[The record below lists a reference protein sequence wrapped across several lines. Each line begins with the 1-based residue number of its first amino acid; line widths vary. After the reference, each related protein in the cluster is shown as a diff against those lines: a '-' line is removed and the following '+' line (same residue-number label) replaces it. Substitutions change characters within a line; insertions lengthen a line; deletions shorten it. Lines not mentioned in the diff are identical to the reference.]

1 MGRDRA
7 PRAVTRLLRAPVRGL
22 RPGDLRLEG
31 DLAHYLTRVLRLEP
45 GARLEV
51 FDPERKLEAH
61 ASLSLAGD
69 VWTLHVE
76 TLAPARVVAER
87 ELWLLQSLPKGD
99 KLDAIVRDATELGA
113 SRIVLVA
120 ASRSVVK
127 LDTKRAEE
135 RRTRLRRIAE
145 EAARQS
151 GRGDVPTLEGPVAPR
166 EAAARAPE
174 GGRFVLAPGASFGL
188 GEVLAAHLGGPL
200 TFAVGPEGGFA
211 EDELRTFE
219 DAGFLRVGLGP
230 FVLRTETVAA
240 AVLGAVRV
248 LSP

>member
-1 MGRDRA
+1 MSTALRGAPLLRVPLALGEADASALPAETAIYVTRVHRLGEGDRFLA
-7 PRAVTRLLRAPVRGL
+7 FDPERAIEAEAELVEVSKKGALVRLGPRRPASVRPPRAVT
-22 RPGDLRLEG
+22 
-31 DLAHYLTRVLRLEP
+31 
-45 GARLEV
+45 
-51 FDPERKLEAH
+51 
-61 ASLSLAGD
+61 
-69 VWTLHVE
+69 
-76 TLAPARVVAER
+76 
-87 ELWLLQSLPKGD
+87 LLQGLGKGD
-99 KLDAIVRDATELGA
+99 KMDAIVRDATELGA